1 MKNRFALYHFL
12 CLSLFCRVSLAQEVL
27 PAAAVEEL
35 ERTIR
40 QEMSTS
46 GAPGAVFAIV
56 QGEKIVYKEAFGIA
70 NLETKM
76 PTASNTVF
84 AIASVTKFFTAL
96 ALLTEME
103 SKNLDVNTTVG
114 SIVGGLSAKLSGL
127 TIHHLLSHSAG
138 VIGSW
143 PNTNECKD
151 NLLEYFIKAG
161 DKAVFVDQGSVF
173 SYSARGFSLA
183 GLVLSKLRNI
193 SYPQAIDSIVCSPL
207 QTSRTTFDLSKVVT
221 HSFAAGHSMDRKV
234 GAMLP
239 TATGVA
245 PAIGQPAAGLFSTID
260 DLARLA
266 ICFMNDGILD
276 GKKLISSEVIRKM
289 STGYVHMGA
298 LRPFA
303 GYPSSS
309 YSYGSFVYL
318 RKGIQYVAQGGEAG
332 NQNAF
337 FVMAPKSKTAFIV
350 LSNTGFHPF
359 VSSVE
364 KAMDLVLPAE
374 VEETVELPPEKLDE
388 LVGKYY
394 LPNILGTEQDVI
406 DIVAKESALSIRIS
420 ADKTFSLVRSGEMTY
435 QYFDPDFTVPFGIAF
450 YRDKS
455 GKVKYLNYWW
465 QTRIKLE

>member
-1 MKNRFALYHFL
+1 
-12 CLSLFCRVSLAQEVL
+12 
-27 PAAAVEEL
+27 
-35 ERTIR
+35 
-40 QEMSTS
+40 MSTS

-56 QGEKIVYKEAFGIA
+56 QGDKIVYQEAFGMA

-103 SKNLDVNTTVG
+103 SKNLDVNSTVG

-127 TIHHLLSHSAG
+127 TIHHLLSNSAG
-138 VIGSW
+138 ILGSW

-151 NLLEYFIKAG
+151 DLLEVFIKAG

-173 SYSARGFSLA
+173 SYSGRGFALA
-183 GLVLSKLRNI
+183 GLVLAKLSNI
-193 SYPQAIDSIVCSPL
+193 SYTQAIDSIVCGPL
-207 QTSRTTFDLSKVVT
+207 QMSHTTFDLEKAVI

-234 GAMLP
+234 GAMVP
-239 TATGVA
+239 TAKSVA
-245 PAIGQPAAGLFSTID
+245 TAVGQPGGGLFSTIE

-289 STGYVHMGA
+289 STGYIPLGA
-298 LRPFA
+298 LRPFL
-303 GYPSSS
+303 GDPNST

-318 RKGIQYVAQGGEAG
+318 RKGIQYVAHGGDAG

-350 LSNTGFHPF
+350 LSNTGSHPF

-364 KAMDLVLPAE
+364 KAMDLVLP
-374 VEETVELPPEKLDE
+374 VESEQRVELPDEKLDE

-394 LPNILGTEQDVI
+394 LPNILGTKQDVI
-406 DIVAKESALSIRIS
+406 DIVAKGSALSIRIS
-420 ADKTFSLVRSGEMTY
+420 TDKTFSLVRTGEIMY
-435 QYFDPDFTVPFGIAF
+435 QYSDPNFTVPFGIAF
-450 YRDKS
+450 YRDKA
-455 GKVKYLNYWW
+455 GKVKYLNHGWGS
-465 QTRIKLE
+465 RIKIE